1 MAVNSL
7 AEVATNELAA
17 PPLPH
22 TVAETGLSVDQIE
35 QLMIKT
41 LHTGEATG
49 IVVADKMRLPFTLL
63 EPIIERVRAERLVEV
78 KGSSGTGAPW
88 ALARPGVDTEVKPK

>member
-7 AEVATNELAA
+7 AEVATDELAA

-41 LHTGEATG
+41 LHTGELTG
-49 IVVADKMRLPFTLL
+49 VALPSASVCRT
-63 EPIIERVRAERLVEV
+63 RC
-78 KGSSGTGAPW
+78 SS
-88 ALARPGVDTEVKPK
+88 R